1 MVEGKKPP
9 GGGFS
14 EPWGVLCTMTLA
26 GLVIFCLSGCGGI
39 NPSAPLPTLGSRVES
54 IPGDRGGTASPSV
67 TTNKPS
73 IAIAVQPVYCCNPRS
88 MIIEAQVSALQNP
101 GQIVFRWEFG
111 DGRTGR
117 GPKLEHTYSWPGTY
131 TIMLQAELPD
141 GTIVFAEHEL
151 VLPADSVPPGEDPSD
166 QEPQEDPGIGE
177 PTTPD
182 EPDIHE
188 PEPPPVE
195 DPDEIP
201 GEEVPTGPLA
211 VNQPAIDLVLAGSLT
226 TANAGWWGFDEND
239 ATHSIQSA
247 INSGAKTVIIPN
259 VGRDWIVRPLFLV
272 SNQEV
277 VFEAGVVLT
286 AKLGAFRGTYDCLL
300 SADGVSNVI
309 LRGYNAVL
317 RMRKADYMSSAYTVS
332 EFRHV
337 LFLQKVRN
345 IQVLGLSFQSSGGDG
360 IYIGPIDDYA
370 RIPPRD
376 ILIKD
381 CDCFDNYRQ
390 GISVLS
396 AENLTIE
403 NCTLRNTGGT
413 APQAGIDLEPDY
425 PKDVLTNVKLI
436 NCTASGNSGSG
447 FLANLSYL
455 DATSRPISVTVQNML
470 IQGSHQP
477 GLRAVIVE
485 HGPPG
490 GFLEFRDSLI
500 EITEYSGLGIKWN
513 LSTAF
518 ELRFVNCEWRRIA
531 RLSTQHPFLLK
542 FMGTKIAGAPGG
554 IRFDNCYVDDQQARH
569 TIKIDA
575 SEVASGAA
583 DMTGT
588 IYVTNPNIDEAIP
601 TTTWPFPDLDVL
613 LVP

>member
-1 MVEGKKPP
+1 MFKGKKPP

-26 GLVIFCLSGCGGI
+26 GLVFFCLCGCGGI
-39 NPSAPLPTLGSRVES
+39 DPSAPLPGV
-54 IPGDRGGTASPSV
+54 DRGVDSVPRDRAPNSPSSV

-73 IAIAVQPVYCCNPRS
+73 IAVTVEPVYCCNPRS
-88 MIIEAQVSALQNP
+88 MVLEAQVSNLPNHES
-101 GQIVFRWEFG
+101 ISFRWEFG
-111 DGRTGR
+111 DGRTGEGAR
-117 GPKLEHTYSWPGTY
+117 LEHTYGWPGEY
-131 TIMLQAELPD
+131 TIILQAELPD
-141 GTIVFAEHEL
+141 GTTVLAQHEL
-151 VLPADSVPPGEDPSD
+151 VLPGEAVPPE
-166 QEPQEDPGIGE
+166 EE
-177 PTTPD
+177 PTDDPTEEPAVAEPTIPD
-182 EPDIHE
+182 EPDVYV

-195 DPDEIP
+195 DPNGIP
-201 GEEVPTGPLA
+201 GEEQPTGQLT
-211 VNQPAIDLVLAGSLT
+211 VNQDAIDLVLDGLLT

-239 ATHSIQSA
+239 ATNSIQSA
-247 INSGAKTVIIPN
+247 INSGAKIVIIPN
-259 VGRDWIVRPLFLV
+259 VGKDWIVRPLFLV

-277 VFEAGVVLT
+277 IFENGVVLT
-286 AKLGAFRGTYDCLL
+286 AKLGAFRGMHDCLL
-300 SADGVSNVI
+300 SADGVNNVI

-317 RMRKADYMSSAYTVS
+317 RMRKADYMSSAYSVS

-360 IYIGPIDDYA
+360 IYIGPVDDFA
-370 RIPPRD
+370 RTPPRD

-403 NCTLRNTGGT
+403 NCTFRNTSGT

-425 PKDVLTNVKLI
+425 PKDVLINVRLI
-436 NCTASGNSGSG
+436 NCAALGNSGSG
-447 FLANLSYL
+447 FLANLSYM

-477 GLRAVIVE
+477 GLRAVIAE
-485 HGPPG
+485 NGPPG
-490 GFLEFRDSLI
+490 GFIEFRDSLI
-500 EITEYSGLGIKWN
+500 EVTEYSGLGIKWN
-513 LSTAF
+513 LTTAI
-518 ELRFVNCEWRRIA
+518 ELRFLNCEWRRVA
-531 RLSTQHPFLLK
+531 RLSPQFPFLLK
-542 FMGTKIAGAPGG
+542 FTGSRSLGAPGG
-554 IRFDNCYVDDQQARH
+554 IRFDNCYIDDQQVRH
-569 TIKIDA
+569 TIKIDNT
-575 SEVASGAA
+575 EVVSGAA

-588 IYVTNPNIDEAIP
+588 IFVTNPSIDEPIP

>member
-1 MVEGKKPP
+1 MFEGKKPP

-26 GLVIFCLSGCGGI
+26 GLVFFCLSGCGGI
-39 NPSAPLPTLGSRVES
+39 DPSALPSKLDSGVDST
-54 IPGDRGGTASPSV
+54 PGVRGGTSSPSV

-73 IAIAVQPVYCCNPRS
+73 IAVTVQPVYCCNPRS
-88 MIIEAQVSALQNP
+88 MMIEAEVSNFQNP
-101 GQIVFRWEFG
+101 GQIVYRWEFG

-131 TIMLQAELPD
+131 NIVLQADMPD
-141 GTIVFAEHEL
+141 GTVALVEYEL
-151 VLPADSVPPGEDPSD
+151 VLPGDPVPPGEDPSG
-166 QEPQEDPGIGE
+166 ENPQEEPAVGE

-195 DPDEIP
+195 DPDAPP
-201 GEEVPTGPLA
+201 GEEQPTGPIT
-211 VNQPAIDLVLAGSLT
+211 VNQDAIDLVLAGSLT

-239 ATHSIQSA
+239 ATDSVQSA

-277 VFEAGVVLT
+277 IFEDGVVLM
-286 AKLGAFRGTYDCLL
+286 AKLGAFRGMHDCLL
-300 SADGVSNVI
+300 SGDGVSNVI

-317 RMRKADYMSSAYTVS
+317 RMRKADYMSTAYAVS
-332 EFRHV
+332 EFRHA

-345 IQVLGLSFQSSGGDG
+345 VQVLGLSFQSSGGDG
-360 IYIGPIDDYA
+360 IYIGPVDDFA
-370 RIPPRD
+370 RTPPRD
-376 ILIKD
+376 ILIKN

-403 NCTLRNTGGT
+403 NCTFRKTSGT

-425 PKDVLTNVKLI
+425 PKDVLINVKVI
-436 NCTASGNSGSG
+436 NCASLGNSGSG
-447 FLANLSYL
+447 FLANLSYM

-477 GLRAVIVE
+477 GLRAVIAE
-485 HGPPG
+485 NGPPG

-500 EITEYSGLGIKWN
+500 EVTEYAGLGIKWN

-518 ELRFVNCEWRRIA
+518 ELRFVNCEWRRVA
-531 RLSTQHPFLLK
+531 RLSPQFPFLLK
-542 FMGTKIAGAPGG
+542 FMGSRNPGAPGG
-554 IRFDNCYVDDQQARH
+554 IRFDNCYIDDQQVRH
-569 TIKIDA
+569 TIKIDNT
-575 SEVASGAA
+575 EVVSGKA
-583 DMTGT
+583 DMSGT
-588 IYVTNPNIDEAIP
+588 ILVANPNIDEPIP